1 MSKLTKPIKASFA
14 YWFQIE
20 LAYLNRTETYKAAF
34 SRHTN
39 MSIGMCDISR
49 WPLNPYL
56 LTDLKLCTV
65 ACSNCT
71 KLIKFILFVNFM
83 NFINF
88 YKFLTEFLRGW
99 GVNVIE
105 RTAFEVKK
113 SETDKVF
120 QVFNAKL
127 TKALNIC
134 ASLKTA
140 TDIS

>member
-56 LTDLKLCTV
+56 LTDSKIMYGSMFKLH
-65 ACSNCT
+65 
-71 KLIKFILFVNFM
+71 K
-83 NFINF
+83 
-88 YKFLTEFLRGW
+88 
-99 GVNVIE
+99 
-105 RTAFEVKK
+105 
-113 SETDKVF
+113 TDKVHF
-120 QVFNAKL
+120 
-127 TKALNIC
+127 IC
-134 ASLKTA
+134 KFHEFHKFL
-140 TDIS
+140 